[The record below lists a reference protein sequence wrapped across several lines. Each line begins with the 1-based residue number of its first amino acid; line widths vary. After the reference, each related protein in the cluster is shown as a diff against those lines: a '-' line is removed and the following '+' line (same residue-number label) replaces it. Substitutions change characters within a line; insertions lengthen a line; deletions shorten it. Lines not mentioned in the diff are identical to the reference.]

1 MMRLTSS
8 IILQNVS
15 RLAPGPTV
23 VGAAIDQAYAGYH
36 RLFSFV
42 VNIIF
47 MKPLHAFTFTVTA
60 AGLMIIAGLLANDTV
75 VVACEPYES
84 QVRCS
89 ARAAA
94 LVK

>member
-1 MMRLTSS
+1 
-8 IILQNVS
+8 
-15 RLAPGPTV
+15 
-23 VGAAIDQAYAGYH
+23 
-36 RLFSFV
+36 
-42 VNIIF
+42 